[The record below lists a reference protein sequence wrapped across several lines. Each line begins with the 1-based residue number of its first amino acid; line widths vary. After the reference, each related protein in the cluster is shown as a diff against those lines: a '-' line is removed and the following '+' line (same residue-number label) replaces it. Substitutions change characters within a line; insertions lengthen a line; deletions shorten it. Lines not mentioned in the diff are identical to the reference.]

1 MRLVLLA
8 LLAVSIVGSAAAMD
22 LQMKGTPPPF
32 AFTARTAY
40 YCNGVTG
47 ENAFYELNTAA
58 YGNAYDVGVGG
69 PLSYLDFVH
78 FGWYTLVGPY
88 EYHVVVY
95 DRVTCTQMC
104 DFGSLWAADAYSA
117 PVQEIVDVCAYNCN
131 VTGDVIVAIRP
142 MSCYAPNDCYP
153 DIYFDT
159 TNALGCGHI
168 VDYSVTPEECSQI
181 VSTAGVVDFLFGIYV
196 DECAPT
202 ATESTTWG
210 SVKGLY
216 R

>member
-40 YCNGVTG
+40 YCNGSVG
-47 ENAFYELNTAA
+47 ENAFYELATAA
-58 YGNAYDVGVGG
+58 YGNAYSVGVGG

-78 FGWYTLVGPY
+78 FGWTTLYGPY

-95 DRVTCTQMC
+95 DQATCTQMC
-104 DFGSLWAADAYSA
+104 DFGSLFAGDAAAG
-117 PVQEIVDVCAYNCN
+117 PTEEIVEVCNYNCN

-142 MSCYAPNDCYP
+142 MSCAAPNDCYP
-153 DIYFDT
+153 DIYFDFT
-159 TNALGCGHI
+159 GALGCGSI
-168 VDYSVTPEECSQI
+168 VDYSVIPEECAQI
-181 VSTAGVVDFLFGIYV
+181 LSTSGVVDFLFGIYV

-210 SVKGLY
+210 AMKALY